1 MLFIKHERPE
11 IYRRTYK
18 FFEPSD
24 YINMR
29 LTGKFA
35 ATQNTVLPMLV
46 VDNRRLDRQDYDP
59 WLVR

>member
-18 FFEPSD
+18 FFEPMD

-35 ATQNTVLPMLV
+35 ATQNTVC
-46 VDNRRLDRQDYDP
+46 VDDGG
-59 WLVR
+59 